1 MEEGDVVSFVY
12 LVHGIFVGCPGS
24 LFVICSVSWRSIVE
38 VGWED
43 GLGTIDHEERRVA
56 GGPAGSCPQTPEHRR
71 ELGDP
76 ACTKSVQPVE
86 DPGLE
91 AL

>member
-1 MEEGDVVSFVY
+1 MPRLPVRV
-12 LVHGIFVGCPGS
+12 
-24 LFVICSVSWRSIVE
+24 CSDSWRSIVE
-38 VGWED
+38 VRWEN

-56 GGPAGSCPQTPEHRR
+56 SGPAGSCSQALEYCG

-76 ACTKSVQPVE
+76 VRAKFVQPVE
-86 DPGLE
+86 NPRLE

>member
-1 MEEGDVVSFVY
+1 
-12 LVHGIFVGCPGS
+12 VGCLHS
-24 LFVICSVSWRSIVE
+24 LFIVCSHPWRSIVK
-38 VGWED
+38 VSWED

-76 ACTKSVQPVE
+76 ACAEFVQPVE
-86 DPGLE
+86 DPRLE